1 MVFIQEIIYL
11 KEINLNEYKS
21 IATYWIP
28 LCVNAKSVTYFDI
41 IWVEHIPKEIRKF
54 IGNKNIKTNIYRIQ
68 AYSSIMWRILL
79 YWIYWF
85 HVKR

>member
-28 LCVNAKSVTYFDI
+28 LCVNAKSVTHFDSF
-41 IWVEHIPKEIRKF
+41 WVEHISKEIRKF

-68 AYSSIMWRILL
+68 AYGSIMRRILL